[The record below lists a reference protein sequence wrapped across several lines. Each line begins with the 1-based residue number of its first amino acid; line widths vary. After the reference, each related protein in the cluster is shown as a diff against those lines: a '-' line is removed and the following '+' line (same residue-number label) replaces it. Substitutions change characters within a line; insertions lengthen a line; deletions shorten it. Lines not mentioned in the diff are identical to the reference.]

1 MATIDKII
9 EASTSFYEELRA
21 DEHGRFK
28 SWEYCYKAFTDAR
41 NEQKPDYDLL
51 SLKLAFYLASWGMY
65 RGSSFLLQKDYK
77 IHIPAIITIL
87 EIKYDVLQG
96 IKCSQL
102 KNTSNLSLLSDLYC
116 ELAKYY
122 RAVRSEVAE
131 SEVTHNIS
139 ETLITKILMGT
150 LGCVPAYDRYFKSGL
165 ALEKVGIQKYGKNS
179 LIKVC
184 EFYEEH
190 YDELEEARAK
200 MNVEGL
206 EYPQLKVLDM
216 GFWKIGFDA
225 DLSKG
230 HSKSH

>member
-1 MATIDKII
+1 
-9 EASTSFYEELRA
+9 
-21 DEHGRFK
+21 
-28 SWEYCYKAFTDAR
+28 
-41 NEQKPDYDLL
+41 
-51 SLKLAFYLASWGMY
+51 
-65 RGSSFLLQKDYK
+65 
-77 IHIPAIITIL
+77 
-87 EIKYDVLQG
+87 
-96 IKCSQL
+96 
-102 KNTSNLSLLSDLYC
+102 
-116 ELAKYY
+116 
-122 RAVRSEVAE
+122 
-131 SEVTHNIS
+131 
-139 ETLITKILMGT
+139 MGT

-165 ALEKVGIQKYGKNS
+165 ALEKVGIQKYGENS